1 MAKNAPDEIN
11 LEKLTSTEDPAPTQ
25 SAPAYDQSPITPR
38 QTMLDELYVI
48 DTTAT
53 AENPT
58 RVHEHM
64 VAGRREKFTFGYG
77 VRMKMPRAVA
87 MKFAKTESFIVEDAD
102 GNRVQPIVTQPF
114 INGVKSV
121 DLAVDQC
128 IANFNELTDEA
139 LLIRCQQSNG
149 GEVITRDNSRSQR
162 IEFLVAIRLKFEESL
177 KVARQRP
184 QAADGVMSDGEF
196 EGGISKDVLDR
207 MLGGLGKDMSQIAS
221 H

>member
-1 MAKNAPDEIN
+1 MAKTAIN
-11 LEKLTSTEDPAPTQ
+11 LDDLTGDAQGNPAPEPT
-25 SAPAYDQSPITPR
+25 SEKSVISPREAMTDILFVT
-38 QTMLDELYVI
+38 

-53 AENPT
+53 VDSPT

-64 VAGRREKFTFGYG
+64 VAGKREKYVFGYATPL
-77 VRMKMPRAVA
+77 KLPRAVA

-114 INGVKSV
+114 INGVKRV

-128 IANFNELTDEA
+128 IANFSELTDEA

-162 IEFLVAIRLKFEESL
+162 IEFLVATRLKFEESL
-177 KVARQRP
+177 QVAKQRP
-184 QAADGVMSDGEF
+184 QAADGVMSDGEY

-207 MLGGLGKDMSQIAS
+207 MLGGLGKEMSQIAS

>member
-1 MAKNAPDEIN
+1 MAKTAIN
-11 LEKLTSTEDPAPTQ
+11 LDDLTGDAQSNPAPEST
-25 SAPAYDQSPITPR
+25 SDKSVISPR
-38 QTMLDELYVI
+38 QTMSDDLFVT

-53 AENPT
+53 VDSPT
-58 RVHEHM
+58 RVHEHI
-64 VAGRREKFTFGYG
+64 VAGKREKFTFGYATP
-77 VRMKMPRAVA
+77 VKLPRAVA

-121 DLAVDQC
+121 DLALDQC
-128 IANFNELTDEA
+128 IANFSELTDEA

-162 IEFLVAIRLKFEESL
+162 IEFLVATRLKFEESL
-177 KVARQRP
+177 KVAKQRP
-184 QAADGVMSDGEF
+184 QAADGVMSDGEY

-207 MLGGLGKDMSQIAS
+207 MLGGLGKEMSQIAT